1 MVDWGIMAKVCSGY
15 GVNIIVL
22 IILLV
27 VAMIVGKAVQ
37 RSEAKGKESQKK
49 G

>member
-1 MVDWGIMAKVCSGY
+1 MVDWGLLAKVSSGY
-15 GVNIIVL
+15 GVTIIVL

-37 RSEAKGKESQKK
+37 RSEAKDKENQKK

>member
-1 MVDWGIMAKVCSGY
+1 MVDWGLTAKISSGY

-27 VAMIVGKAVQ
+27 IATIIGKAVQ
-37 RSEAKGKESQKK
+37 RSEAKGKEGEKK